1 MANQLIIKGSMKI
14 TGEVVSPNVQN
25 TAYTLPSTIGAEGEV
40 LKVVNGVLAWSNTG
54 TDNDG
59 IVGPITYTYSSTTPV
74 TIFTAPAG
82 TMIADVTV
90 EIVTPFDS
98 PSATVVLGDSVNSDI
113 LLTADETDLAA
124 NAGQI
129 FSVQPSYVYASET
142 AVILNINAS
151 GSTQGSFKITLSY
164 IQ

>member
-14 TGEVVSPNVQN
+14 TSEVVSPNVQN
-25 TAYTLPSTIGAEGEV
+25 TAYTLPASIGTEGQV
-40 LKVVNGVLAWSNTG
+40 LKIVGGVLAWSDTG

-59 IVGPITYTYSSTTPV
+59 IVGPLIYTYSSTTPV

-82 TMIADVTV
+82 VMIADVTV
-90 EIVTPFDS
+90 EIVTPFDDS
-98 PSATVVLGDSVNSDI
+98 SATVILGDSVNSDV
-113 LLTADETDLAA
+113 LLTANETDLAA
-124 NAGQI
+124 SAGQV

-142 AVILNINAS
+142 AVVLNINSAS
-151 GSTQGSFKITLSY
+151 STQGSFKITLSY

>member
-14 TGEVVSPNVQN
+14 TSEVVSPNVQN
-25 TAYTLPSTIGAEGEV
+25 TAYTLPASIGTEGQV
-40 LKVVNGVLAWSNTG
+40 LKVVGGTLAWSDTG

-59 IVGPITYTYSSTTPV
+59 IVGPLIYTYSSTTPV

-82 TMIADVTV
+82 VMIADVTV
-90 EIVTPFDS
+90 EIVTPFDDS
-98 PSATVVLGDSVNSDI
+98 SATVILGDSVNSDV
-113 LLTADETDLAA
+113 LLTANETDLAA
-124 NAGQI
+124 SAGQV

-142 AVILNINAS
+142 AVVLNINAAT
-151 GSTQGSFKITLSY
+151 STQGSFKITLSY

>member
-14 TGEVVSPNVQN
+14 TNEVVSSNVQN
-25 TAYTLPSTIGAEGEV
+25 SAYTLPTSLGTEGQV
-40 LKVVNGVLAWSNTG
+40 LKVVGGVLAWSDTG

-59 IVGPITYTYSSTTPV
+59 IVGPLTYTYQSVTPV

-82 TMIADVTV
+82 VMIADVTV
-90 EIVTPFDS
+90 EVVTPFDDS
-98 PSATVVLGDSVNSDI
+98 SATLIVGDSVNSDV

-124 NAGQI
+124 SAGQV
-129 FSVQPSYVYASET
+129 FSVQPSYVYDTET
-142 AVILNINAS
+142 EVVLNINA
-151 GSTQGSFKITLSY
+151 GSSTSGSFKITLSY

>member
-14 TGEVVSPNVQN
+14 TNEVVSNNIQN
-25 TAYTLPSTIGAEGEV
+25 SAYTLPTTIGTEGQV
-40 LKVVNGVLAWSNTG
+40 LKVVGGILAWSDTG

-59 IVGPITYTYSSTTPV
+59 IVGPLIYTYSSTTPV

-82 TMIADVTV
+82 VMIADVTV
-90 EIVTPFDS
+90 EIVTPFDD
-98 PSATVVLGDSVNSDI
+98 PSATVILGDSVNSDV

-124 NAGQI
+124 SVGQV
-129 FSVQPSYVYASET
+129 FSVQPSYVYTSET
-142 AVILNINAS
+142 AVVLNINSAS
-151 GSTQGSFKITLSY
+151 ATQGSFKITLSY